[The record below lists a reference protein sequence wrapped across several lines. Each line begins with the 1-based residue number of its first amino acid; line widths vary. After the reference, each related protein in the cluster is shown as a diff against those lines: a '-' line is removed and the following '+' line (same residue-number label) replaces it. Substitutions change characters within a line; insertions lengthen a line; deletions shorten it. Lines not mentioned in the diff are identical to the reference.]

1 MEKDIFSEVPK
12 MQYQELAFG
21 PDNSKDKLAAFK
33 EVVNTRRSVRV
44 FEPVPI
50 PEAVIQ
56 DCIDQAI
63 KAPNSSNLQPW
74 EFHWIK
80 SPEIKAK
87 IVKACLSQPAASTA
101 AELIV
106 AVARIGTWKRNSAQ
120 MLELL
125 MSTESQGL
133 RIPSSV
139 KHYYQKLVPMAY
151 TQGMFGEI
159 GLLKKAMLF
168 LVGLKKPIPREPTSL
183 SQMKIWAVK
192 TVSLACE
199 NLMLA
204 IRAHGYDSCPMEGF
218 DSVRVR
224 KALSLPSDAQVV
236 MVIGMGK
243 RAKNGVYGPQL
254 RLERNQFVFI
264 R

>member
-1 MEKDIFSEVPK
+1 
-12 MQYQELAFG
+12 MQYVEAAFG
-21 PDNSKDKLAAFK
+21 PEAAKEKLAAFT

-74 EFHWIK
+74 EFHWVK
-80 SPEIKAK
+80 TPEIKAQ

-101 AELIV
+101 AELVV

-120 MLELL
+120 MLDLL
-125 MSTESQGL
+125 MSTESKGL
-133 RIPSSV
+133 RIPTSV
-139 KHYYQKLVPMAY
+139 KHYYKKLVPMAY
-151 TQGMFGEI
+151 TQGFLGEI

-168 LVGLKKPIPREPTSL
+168 VAGLKNPIPREPTSK
-183 SQMKIWAVK
+183 SQMIIWAVK

-199 NLMLA
+199 NMMLA

-224 KALSLPSDAQVV
+224 KALSLPRDAHVV

-243 RAKNGVYGPQL
+243 RAPNGVYGPQL
-254 RLERNQFVFI
+254 RLDRKQFVFV